1 MSRISIKALV
11 CSQNQ
16 KSFYVTV
23 MNSEDLRDM
32 CFVSRKCQ
40 DPKKGFQR
48 LLNTKRAKAIA
59 TYLDNGEG
67 VIPPAIILSAQPLA
81 QICYNPNNYD
91 LTMERQENTLL
102 VLDGQHRLYGLF
114 QAEKKYEIPVVI
126 FHDLNTQEEIRQFI
140 DINTTQKGVSTAL
153 LLDIKSQAGT
163 ETKIEERQRNL
174 FDRVN
179 KESVLA
185 GYLLQNE
192 SKAGKISRTTFNQAT
207 KSIFTDGPLAA
218 YSDDMIS
225 KAVINYLAAIDSIFK
240 RSESSAAK
248 LTKNILFKAM
258 MSMFNDVCDK
268 CLAIYGNFKLETIEE
283 YLAPLQNL
291 SYDEYTGTNKATETR
306 IIMDIKSELRRTS
319 SIEED
324 VF

>member
-126 FHDLNTQEEIRQFI
+126 FHDLN
-140 DINTTQKGVSTAL
+140 
-153 LLDIKSQAGT
+153 
-163 ETKIEERQRNL
+163 
-174 FDRVN
+174 
-179 KESVLA
+179 SV
-185 GYLLQNE
+185 
-192 SKAGKISRTTFNQAT
+192 
-207 KSIFTDGPLAA
+207 
-218 YSDDMIS
+218 
-225 KAVINYLAAIDSIFK
+225 
-240 RSESSAAK
+240 
-248 LTKNILFKAM
+248 
-258 MSMFNDVCDK
+258 
-268 CLAIYGNFKLETIEE
+268 
-283 YLAPLQNL
+283 
-291 SYDEYTGTNKATETR
+291 YTSN
-306 IIMDIKSELRRTS
+306 
-319 SIEED
+319 
-324 VF
+324 VV